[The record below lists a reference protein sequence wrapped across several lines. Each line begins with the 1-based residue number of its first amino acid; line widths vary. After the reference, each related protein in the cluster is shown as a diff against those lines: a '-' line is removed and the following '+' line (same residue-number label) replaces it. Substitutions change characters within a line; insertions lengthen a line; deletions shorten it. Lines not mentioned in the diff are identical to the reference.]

1 MNILII
7 GAGAIGGYLGG
18 KLAAQHSVTIY
29 DRARLVDAIRARGLR
44 IIEPE
49 GEATV
54 TNLSAFTSLEEVFA
68 HTPHF
73 DLALCCVKAYD
84 TAEAIAPLRPYAD
97 RIAMWL
103 TPQNGVANEE
113 LLGQLFGRE
122 KVIAGT
128 VLNPISI
135 PEVGAVRLEMRK
147 GGLGLAPIEPAHPTH
162 ALAGSARVGP
172 VVDAIG
178 SIGLPLRVYAD
189 YRGMKWSKLLL
200 NLLGNAT
207 SAILDMN
214 TLEAFADRR
223 VFAIEV
229 AALREAIAVM
239 DALKVK
245 AVTLPGYPVPL
256 LVLALRHLPLA
267 VLQPVLRRMAK
278 SGRGA
283 KLPSLL
289 IDLNA
294 GRPKSEIDD
303 LNGAVSAASQPS
315 GVKTPVNDAL
325 TATVRDLVSGKT
337 DRAAWRRQIDRL
349 VALTSH

>member
-18 KLAAQHSVTIY
+18 KLAAHHTVTIY
-29 DRARLVDAIRARGLR
+29 DRARLVEAVTTRGLH

-49 GEATV
+49 GAYPV
-54 TNLSAFTSLEEVFA
+54 TNLNAFTSLDEVFA
-68 HTPHF
+68 HTPRF

-84 TAEAIAPLRPYAD
+84 TAEAVAPLRPYAD
-97 RIAMWL
+97 RIERWL

-113 LLGQLFGRE
+113 VLGQLFGRE
-122 KVIAGT
+122 KIISGT

-135 PEVGAVRLEMRK
+135 PEVGTVRLEKRK
-147 GGLGLAPIEPAHPTH
+147 GGLGLAPIDPARPI
-162 ALAGSARVGP
+162 GP
-172 VVDAIG
+172 VADVIA

-189 YRGMKWSKLLL
+189 YRAMKWSKLLL

-214 TLEAFADRR
+214 TLDAFADRR
-223 VFAIEV
+223 VFALEV

-239 DALKVK
+239 DARHIK
-245 AVTLPGYPVPL
+245 AVDLPGYPVTL
-256 LVLALRHLPLA
+256 LVWALRYLPLA
-267 VLQPVLRRMAK
+267 LLQPIMRRMAR
-278 SGRGA
+278 SGRGE

-294 GRPKSEIDD
+294 GRPQSEIDA
-303 LNGAVSAASQPS
+303 LNGAVSEASQS
-315 GVKTPVNDAL
+315 IGLKTPVNDAL
-325 TATVRDLVSGKT
+325 TKTVRELVDGQV
-337 DRAAWRRQIDRL
+337 DRAAWRQQVDRL
-349 VALTSH
+349 LALTSR

>member
-18 KLAAQHSVTIY
+18 KLAAQHNVTIY
-29 DRARLVDAIRARGLR
+29 DRARLVDAIRARGLH

-54 TNLSAFTSLEEVFA
+54 TNLNAFTSLEEVFA
-68 HTPHF
+68 HTPRF

-97 RIAMWL
+97 RIERWL

-135 PEVGAVRLEMRK
+135 PEVGSVRLEMRK
-147 GGLGLAPIEPAHPTH
+147 GGLGLAPIEPTRPF
-162 ALAGSARVGP
+162 GP
-172 VVDAIG
+172 VADAIN

-239 DALKVK
+239 DALKIK
-245 AVTLPGYPVPL
+245 AVNLPGYPVPL
-256 LVLALRHLPLA
+256 LVLALRYLPLA

-315 GVKTPVNDAL
+315 GVRTPVNDAL
-325 TATVRDLVSGKT
+325 TATVRDLVAGKT

-349 VALTSH
+349 VALTSR

>member
-18 KLAAQHSVTIY
+18 KLAARHSVTIY
-29 DRARLVDAIRARGLR
+29 DRARLVDTVRARGLH
-44 IIEPE
+44 ILEPE
-49 GEATV
+49 GEHVVA
-54 TNLSAFTSLEEVFA
+54 NLNAFTSLSDVFA
-68 HTPHF
+68 HTPRF

-84 TAEAIAPLRPYAD
+84 TAEAVEPLRPYAD
-97 RIAMWL
+97 RIAVWL

-122 KVIAGT
+122 KIIAGT

-135 PEVGAVRLEMRK
+135 PEIGTVRLEKRK
-147 GGLGLAPIEPAHPTH
+147 GGLGLAPIDPACP
-162 ALAGSARVGP
+162 SGP
-172 VVDAIG
+172 VIDAIA

-189 YRGMKWSKLLL
+189 YRAMKWSKLLL

-223 VFAIEV
+223 VFALEV
-229 AALREAIAVM
+229 AALRETITVM
-239 DALKVK
+239 DALQIK
-245 AVTLPGYPVPL
+245 AVDLPGYPVTL
-256 LVLALRHLPLA
+256 LVFALRYLPLA
-267 VLQPVLRRMAK
+267 VLQPILRRMAR
-278 SGRGA
+278 SGRGE

-294 GRPKSEIDD
+294 GRPKSEIDA
-303 LNGAVSAASQPS
+303 LNGAVSAASQS
-315 GVKTPVNDAL
+315 IGLKTPVNDVL
-325 TATVRDLVSGKT
+325 TATVRDLVAGSIE
-337 DRAAWRRQIDRL
+337 RAAWRQQVDRL
-349 VALTSH
+349 VALTSQ

>member
-1 MNILII
+1 MNILVI

-18 KLAAQHSVTIY
+18 KLAAHHSVTIY
-29 DRARLVDAIRARGLR
+29 DRARLVDAVNARGLR

-49 GEATV
+49 GECV
-54 TNLSAFTSLEEVFA
+54 VDNLNAFTSLEDVFDR
-68 HTPHF
+68 TPRF
-73 DLALCCVKAYD
+73 NLALCCVKAYD
-84 TAEAIAPLRPYAD
+84 TAEAVEPLRPYAD
-97 RIAMWL
+97 RIALWL

-113 LLGQLFGRE
+113 LLGQIFGRE
-122 KVIAGT
+122 KIIAGT

-135 PEVGAVRLEMRK
+135 PELGTVRLEKRQ
-147 GGLGLAPIEPAHPTH
+147 GGLGLAPIDPACPI
-162 ALAGSARVGP
+162 GP
-172 VVDAIG
+172 VVDAIS

-189 YRGMKWSKLLL
+189 YRAMKWSKLLL

-239 DALKVK
+239 DAARIK
-245 AVTLPGYPVPL
+245 AVSLPGYPVPL
-256 LVLALRHLPLA
+256 LVFALRYLPLA
-267 VLQPVLRRMAK
+267 VLQPILRRMAK
-278 SGRGA
+278 SGRGE

-294 GRPKSEIDD
+294 GRPRSEIDA
-303 LNGAVSAASQPS
+303 LNGAVSAARQSI
-315 GVKTPVNDAL
+315 GVRTPVNDAL
-325 TATVRDLVSGKT
+325 TATVRELVAGT
-337 DRAAWRRQIDRL
+337 IERAAWRQQTDQL
-349 VALTSH
+349 VALTGG

>member
-1 MNILII
+1 
-7 GAGAIGGYLGG
+7 
-18 KLAAQHSVTIY
+18 
-29 DRARLVDAIRARGLR
+29 LR

-49 GEATV
+49 TEYTV
-54 TNLSAFTSLEEVFA
+54 DNLSAFTSLDDVFA
-68 HTPHF
+68 HTARF

-97 RIAMWL
+97 RIDRWL

-122 KVIAGT
+122 KIIAGT

-135 PEVGAVRLEMRK
+135 PEVGTVRLEMRK
-147 GGLGLAPIEPAHPTH
+147 GGLGLAPIDPACP
-162 ALAGSARVGP
+162 GGP
-172 VVDAIG
+172 VVDAIN

-189 YRGMKWSKLLL
+189 YRAMKWSKLLL

-239 DALKVK
+239 AALKVK
-245 AVTLPGYPVPL
+245 AVSLPGYPVTW
-256 LVLALRHLPLA
+256 LVFAMRYLPLA
-267 VLQPVLRRMAK
+267 ILQPIMRRMAR
-278 SGRGA
+278 SGRGE

-294 GRPKSEIDD
+294 GRPKSEIDA
-303 LNGAVSAASQPS
+303 LNGAVSEASQS
-315 GVKTPVNDAL
+315 IGVKTPVNDAL
-325 TATVRDLVSGKT
+325 TATVRELVAGTT
-337 DRAAWRRQIDRL
+337 DRAAWRRQVDRL
-349 VALTSH
+349 VALTSR

>member
-18 KLAAQHSVTIY
+18 KLAAHHGVTIY
-29 DRARLVDAIRARGLR
+29 DRARLVDAVRSRGLH

-49 GEATV
+49 GEYIV
-54 TNLSAFTSLEEVFA
+54 DNVKAFTSLEDVFA
-68 HTPHF
+68 HTHRF

-84 TAEAIAPLRPYAD
+84 TAEAIEPLRPYAD
-97 RIAMWL
+97 RIALWL

-113 LLGQLFGRE
+113 LLGQVFGRE
-122 KVIAGT
+122 KIIAGT

-135 PEVGAVRLEMRK
+135 PEVGTVRLEMRK
-147 GGLGLAPIEPAHPTH
+147 GGLGLAPIDPACP
-162 ALAGSARVGP
+162 GGP
-172 VVDAIG
+172 VVEAIT

-189 YRGMKWSKLLL
+189 YRAMKWSKLLL
-200 NLLGNAT
+200 NMLGNAT

-223 VFAIEV
+223 VFTIEV

-239 DALKVK
+239 DALRVK
-245 AVTLPGYPVPL
+245 AVSLPGYPVPL
-256 LVLALRHLPLA
+256 LVFALRYLPLA
-267 VLQPVLRRMAK
+267 ILQPILRRMAK
-278 SGRGA
+278 SGRGE

-303 LNGAVSAASQPS
+303 LNGAVSAVSKS
-315 GVKTPVNDAL
+315 IGVKTPVNDAL
-325 TATVRDLVSGKT
+325 TATVRELAAGTT

-349 VALTSH
+349 VALTSQ

>member
-18 KLAAQHSVTIY
+18 KLAAHHTVTIY
-29 DRARLVDAIRARGLR
+29 DRARLVEAVQARGLR

-49 GEATV
+49 GEYSV
-54 TNLSAFTSLEEVFA
+54 TSLAAFTSLEDVFA

-97 RIAMWL
+97 RIDRWL

-113 LLGQLFGRE
+113 LLGKIFGRE
-122 KVIAGT
+122 KIISGT

-135 PEVGAVRLEMRK
+135 PEVGTVRLEKRK
-147 GGLGLAPIEPAHPTH
+147 GGLGLAPIDPACPI
-162 ALAGSARVGP
+162 GP

-178 SIGLPLRVYAD
+178 SIGLPLRVYAN
-189 YRGMKWSKLLL
+189 YRAMKWSKLLL

-214 TLEAFADRR
+214 TLDAFADQR

-239 DALKVK
+239 DALKMK
-245 AVTLPGYPVPL
+245 AVSLPGYPVPM
-256 LVLALRHLPLA
+256 LVFALRYLPLA
-267 VLQPVLRRMAK
+267 VLQPILRRMAR
-278 SGRGA
+278 SGRGE

-294 GRPKSEIDD
+294 GRPQSEIDA
-303 LNGAVSAASQPS
+303 LNGAVSAASKS
-315 GVKTPVNDAL
+315 IGLKTPVNDAL
-325 TATVRDLVSGKT
+325 TATVRELVAGT
-337 DRAAWRRQIDRL
+337 VERAAWRQQVNRL
-349 VALTSH
+349 VALTGR

>member
-18 KLAAQHSVTIY
+18 KLAAQHNVTIY
-29 DRARLVDAIRARGLR
+29 DRARLVDAVQARGLH

-49 GEATV
+49 GEYTV
-54 TNLSAFTSLEEVFA
+54 ANLAAFTSLEDVFA
-68 HTPHF
+68 HTARF

-84 TAEAIAPLRPYAD
+84 TAEAIEPLKRYAD
-97 RIAMWL
+97 RIAVWL

-113 LLGQLFGRE
+113 LLGQTFGRE
-122 KVIAGT
+122 KIIAGT

-135 PEVGAVRLEMRK
+135 PDVGTVRLEMRK
-147 GGLGLAPIEPAHPTH
+147 GGLGLAPIDPACPI
-162 ALAGSARVGP
+162 GP
-172 VVDAIG
+172 IVDAIT

-189 YRGMKWSKLLL
+189 YRAMKWSKLLL

-214 TLEAFADRR
+214 TLQAFADRR

-239 DALKVK
+239 DALNIK
-245 AVTLPGYPVPL
+245 AVALPHYPVPL
-256 LVLALRHLPLA
+256 LVFAVRYVPIPL
-267 VLQPVLRRMAK
+267 LQPILRRMAK
-278 SGRGA
+278 SGRGE

-294 GRPKSEIDD
+294 GRPQSEIGA
-303 LNGAVSAASQPS
+303 LNGAISEASQS
-315 GVKTPVNDAL
+315 IGVRTPVNDAL
-325 TATVRDLVSGKT
+325 TAIVRELVAGSV
-337 DRAAWRRQIDRL
+337 DRAAWRQQADRL
-349 VALTSH
+349 LALTGR

>member
-1 MNILII
+1 MNILIV

-18 KLAAQHSVTIY
+18 KLAAHHNVTIY
-29 DRARLVDAIRARGLR
+29 DRARLVDAVHERGLR
-44 IIEPE
+44 IMEPE
-49 GEATV
+49 GEYV
-54 TNLSAFTSLEEVFA
+54 VDNLAAFTSLEEVFA
-68 HTPHF
+68 HTPRF

-122 KVIAGT
+122 KIIAGT

-135 PEVGAVRLEMRK
+135 PDVGTVRLEMRK
-147 GGLGLAPIEPAHPTH
+147 GGLGLAPIEH
-162 ALAGSARVGP
+162 AGPIGP
-172 VVDAIG
+172 VAAAIA
-178 SIGLPLRVYAD
+178 STGLPLRVYAD
-189 YRGMKWSKLLL
+189 YRSMKWSKLLL
-200 NLLGNAT
+200 NMLGNAT

-245 AVTLPGYPVPL
+245 AVSLPGYPVTW
-256 LVLALRHLPLA
+256 LVFAIRYLPLA
-267 VLQPVLRRMAK
+267 ILQPIMRRMAR
-278 SGRGA
+278 SGRGE

-294 GRPKSEIDD
+294 GRPKSEIDA
-303 LNGAVSAASQPS
+303 LNGAVSEASQS
-315 GVKTPVNDAL
+315 IGVKTPVNDAL
-325 TATVRDLVSGKT
+325 TLIVRELVSGQT
-337 DRAAWRRQIDRL
+337 DRAAWRQQVDRL
-349 VALTSH
+349 VALTSR

>member
-18 KLAAQHSVTIY
+18 KLAAHHNVTIY
-29 DRARLVDAIRARGLR
+29 DRARLVDAVHARGLR

-49 GEATV
+49 GEFV
-54 TNLSAFTSLEEVFA
+54 VDNLAAFTSLEEVFT
-68 HTPHF
+68 HTPRF

-84 TAEAIAPLRPYAD
+84 TAEAIAPLQPYAD

-122 KVIAGT
+122 KIIAGT

-147 GGLGLAPIEPAHPTH
+147 GGLGLAPIDPACD
-162 ALAGSARVGP
+162 SGP
-172 VVDAIG
+172 VVAAIA
-178 SIGLPLRVYAD
+178 STGLPVRVYAD
-189 YRGMKWSKLLL
+189 YRSMKWSKLLL

-229 AALREAIAVM
+229 AALREAVAVM

-245 AVTLPGYPVPL
+245 AVSLPGYPVTW
-256 LVLALRHLPLA
+256 LVLAIRYLPLA
-267 VLQPVLRRMAK
+267 ILQPVMRRMAR

-294 GRPKSEIDD
+294 GRPKSEIDA
-303 LNGAVSAASQPS
+303 LNGAVSEASQS
-315 GVKTPVNDAL
+315 IGVKTPVNDAL
-325 TATVRDLVSGKT
+325 RQIVRELVSGQT
-337 DRAAWRRQIDRL
+337 DRAAWRQQVDRL
-349 VALTSH
+349 VALTSR

>member
-18 KLAAQHSVTIY
+18 KLAAQHNVTIY
-29 DRARLVDAIRARGLR
+29 DRARLVDAIRARGLH

-54 TNLSAFTSLEEVFA
+54 TNLNAFTSLEEVFA
-68 HTPHF
+68 HTPRF

-97 RIAMWL
+97 RIERWL

-135 PEVGAVRLEMRK
+135 PEVGSVRLEMRK
-147 GGLGLAPIEPAHPTH
+147 GGLGLAPIDPARPI
-162 ALAGSARVGP
+162 GP

-214 TLEAFADRR
+214 TLDAFADRR

-245 AVTLPGYPVPL
+245 AVNLPGYPVPL
-256 LVLALRHLPLA
+256 LVLALRYLPLA

-303 LNGAVSAASQPS
+303 LNGAVSAASQPI
-315 GVKTPVNDAL
+315 GVQTPVNDAL
-325 TATVRDLVSGKT
+325 TATVRDLVAGKT

-349 VALTSH
+349 VALTSR

>member
-18 KLAAQHSVTIY
+18 KLAAQHNVTIY
-29 DRARLVDAIRARGLR
+29 DRARLVDAIRARGLHL
-44 IIEPE
+44 IEPE

-68 HTPHF
+68 HTPRF

-84 TAEAIAPLRPYAD
+84 TAEAIAPLRPYTD
-97 RIAMWL
+97 RIERWL

-135 PEVGAVRLEMRK
+135 PEIGAVRLEMRK
-147 GGLGLAPIEPAHPTH
+147 GGLGLAPIEPAHPI
-162 ALAGSARVGP
+162 GP

-214 TLEAFADRR
+214 TLEAFADQR

-245 AVTLPGYPVPL
+245 AVNLPGYPVPL
-256 LVLALRHLPLA
+256 LVLALRYLPLA

-303 LNGAVSAASQPS
+303 LNGAVSAASQSS

-325 TATVRDLVSGKT
+325 TATVRDLVAGKS

-349 VALTSH
+349 VTLTSR